1 MSATKELQKL
11 GPISNLKP
19 DLMQAYGAFDAAA
32 MADGALDRKTK
43 ELIVI
48 AIALTT
54 QCPYCLKIH
63 SDFARQAGA
72 TDEEL
77 AEVTFVA
84 MTTRAGG
91 ALMHSANICT
101 FQSSN
106 GGSPGGV

>member
-1 MSATKELQKL
+1 MSASDELTKLAPL
-11 GPISNLKP
+11 SNLKP
-19 DLMQAYGAFDAAA
+19 DLMKAYGAFDAAA

-54 QCPYCLKIH
+54 QCPYCLTIH

-84 MTTRAGG
+84 MTNRAGG
-91 ALMHSANICT
+91 ALMHSANICA
-101 FQSSN
+101 F
-106 GGSPGGV
+106 G